1 MKEMY
6 NEIKQQIKSR
16 IKFDPPHL
24 LRKDKNTIR
33 ALYGNKAGV
42 YRYILYG
49 IVIYIG
55 QSQGNIYL
63 RGRSFIRCIIKLL
76 SGTTDVSESHSPKFL
91 KKGYTENDLDN
102 VIVEYMITPSA
113 MSHLTEN
120 ILLDLHYEEYGC
132 YPILNTITS

>member
-6 NEIKQQIKSR
+6 NKIKQEIKSA

-24 LRKDKNTIR
+24 LRKDKKAIA
-33 ALYGNKAGV
+33 ALYRHRAGV
-42 YRYILYG
+42 YKYILYG

-55 QSQGNIYL
+55 QSQSNLYL
-63 RGRSFIRCIIKLL
+63 RGSSFIRCIIKLL
-76 SGTTDVSESHSPKFL
+76 SGATDVSESHSPKFL
-91 KKGYTENDLDN
+91 KEGYTATDLDN
-102 VIVEYMITPSA
+102 IIVEYMITPSA